1 MKANGPRR
9 PAAGGGGPSPP
20 GSPSGAAPL
29 LTTGPLGVRPAERPL
44 AWLFFAYFFLIA
56 TAHYASKSVRQASYV
71 DTLGADQLPWVYLIV
86 ALVSLPVL
94 VLYTRLAERSR
105 PERMIVGFCVLHSAA
120 LAGFYFALERPGP
133 WAPFAFYVW
142 VTVAFGV
149 AVSQLWLYAQTAF
162 DPRQARRLFALI
174 AAGGLLGGIP
184 GGLMA
189 RAVAGWLGTR
199 ATVLVAAAVM
209 LLVVVVVALIERVR
223 PAAVVAPPVE
233 AGSVRFREASVGL
246 RTVLESRLLERIAVL
261 MLLTMVAAQMV
272 DLQFNWVVEKATA
285 SLDQRTAVFGTF
297 FSVMGVLAF
306 LFQVLF
312 TRRIHRRLG
321 VGVGLRVLPVT
332 VALASLLL
340 LAVVLV
346 GAVPLV
352 VLAAA
357 WTLKLG
363 ETGLRH
369 SIDQSSRELLFV
381 PVPEGD
387 RRRGKV
393 FIDVFVQRF
402 AKGAAAVLLLPVT
415 FGLLDPSHVSVMT
428 VLVVAA
434 WLWVAA
440 EARREYV
447 QAFRDGLAPGSAAAD
462 PALDTGD
469 LTTIKTLV
477 EWMGSSDDRRVLHAV
492 QLLADHGEGRLVSP
506 LLVHHHDAQVRRV
519 AIEVL
524 AEAGRRDALPLVER
538 AIGDADPDVR
548 ATAVRAS
555 AALSGDSAAD
565 RMRARLG
572 DPDPRI
578 RAAAVAFLLERDG
591 ADGAGGA
598 ADVLREMLSD
608 GDPEVRAEAAKAL
621 GQIAS
626 AAGRAELVQLL
637 YDSDRE
643 VARAAV
649 RAVQR
654 RADAGDRSPLYLPIL
669 TAQMGDRRLKHDAR
683 EALVGL
689 GEEAIAGLALFMHS
703 SDEAVEV
710 RREIPR
716 TVARIGGAAAVGSL
730 VAALGTEDAYLR
742 RNVIGSLAALRRREG
757 PLELPPGLVRREV
770 RREASSYMGWL
781 ADLAAIGD
789 VRRVR
794 LAGPKVEWSRRRG
807 EPSLLERLIAERMAL
822 AVRNLFWLL
831 ELRLAPDDV
840 EAAARSVLTGGAR
853 LRARALEYL
862 DNTLGQVALRR
873 DVLAVIDDEPVAD
886 RLRRAQEEF
895 GIRVGQRSDVLR
907 RLLEADLERRPDH
920 RWLALA
926 ALEGLA
932 AEPAADLRPLV
943 DALASDSRDP
953 LVRETAG
960 WLAGWYG
967 ASGAVAAA
975 MGQNGY
981 MAPMAHVEMMRVLQG
996 VDLFAHCTAEQVLRL
1011 AGIAREMRF
1020 DAGETIYR
1028 RNRPADTLY
1037 CVVDGRVRLTDGD
1050 GTAREV
1056 ASRGRFGVLE
1066 LLSGRLRTADAVA
1079 VEDSRVLAIS
1089 GDDFFDLL
1097 SANVEIVKAIF
1108 RRLASPADRGDAGL
1122 T

>member
-1 MKANGPRR
+1 MAGDARR
-9 PAAGGGGPSPP
+9 PAERGRGAAPP
-20 GSPSGAAPL
+20 GSPSGATPL
-29 LTTGPLGVRPAERPL
+29 LTTGRLGVRRDERPV

-56 TAHYASKSVRQASYV
+56 TAHYASKSVRQATYV
-71 DTLGADQLPWVYLIV
+71 DTLGADQLPWVYLLV
-86 ALVSLPVL
+86 ALVSLPVI

-105 PERMIVGFCVLHSAA
+105 PERMIVGFCVLHSAV
-120 LAGFYFALERPGP
+120 LAGFYWALGRPGA

-184 GGLMA
+184 GGLLA
-189 RAVAGWLGTR
+189 RAVAGWVGTR

-223 PAAVVAPPVE
+223 PESVVAPPVE
-233 AGSVRFREASVGL
+233 AGSVRLREASIGL
-246 RTVLESRLLERIAVL
+246 RTVLESRLLERIALL

-272 DLQFNWVVEKATA
+272 DLQFNWVVEKSTA
-285 SLDQRTAVFGTF
+285 GLDQRTAVFGTF

-306 LFQVLF
+306 LFQVVF

-321 VGVGLRVLPVT
+321 VGVGLRVLPLT
-332 VALASLLL
+332 VALASMVLM
-340 LAVVLV
+340 AVVLV
-346 GAVPLV
+346 GAAPLAI
-352 VLAAA
+352 LAAA

-387 RRRGKV
+387 RRLGKV

-415 FGLLDPSHVSVMT
+415 FGLLDPRHVSVMT
-428 VLVVAA
+428 VVVVAA

-440 EARREYV
+440 AARREYV
-447 QAFRDGLAPGSAAAD
+447 QAFRDGLAPGSASAE

-492 QLLADHGEGRLVSP
+492 QLLSDHGEGRLVSP
-506 LLVHHHDAQVRRV
+506 LLVHHHDPLVRR
-519 AIEVL
+519 ATIGVL

-548 ATAVRAS
+548 AAAVRAS
-555 AALSGDSAAD
+555 AALYGDSAAD
-565 RMRARLG
+565 RMRARLA
-572 DPDPRI
+572 DSDPRI
-578 RAAAVAFLLERDG
+578 RAAAVAFLLERGAGEG
-591 ADGAGGA
+591 ADAA

-621 GQIAS
+621 GQVAT

-637 YDSDRE
+637 YDADRE

-683 EALVGL
+683 EALVRL

-716 TVARIGGAAAVGSL
+716 TLARIGGPAAVRSL
-730 VAALGTEDAYLR
+730 VDALSTEDAYLR
-742 RNVIGSLAALRRREG
+742 RNVIGSMAALRRREG
-757 PLELPPGLVRREV
+757 PLELPPGLVREEV
-770 RREASSYMGWL
+770 HREAASYMGWL

-789 VRRVR
+789 PGR
-794 LAGPKVEWSRRRG
+794 LRMAGPKVEWARRPA
-807 EPSLLERLIAERMAL
+807 EPSLLERLIAERMAVT
-822 AVRNLFWLL
+822 VRNLFSLL

-853 LRARALEYL
+853 MRARALEYL
-862 DNTLGQVALRR
+862 DNTLAGGALRR
-873 DVLAVIDDEPVAD
+873 DVMAVLDDEPVAD
-886 RLRRAQEEF
+886 RLRRAREEF
-895 GIRVGQRSDVLR
+895 GVEVGRRSVVFR

-920 RWLALA
+920 RWLVMA
-926 ALEGLA
+926 ALETLG
-932 AEPAADLRPLV
+932 ADPSTELRPLV
-943 DALASDSRDP
+943 SELATASSDP

-1020 DAGETIYR
+1020 EAGETIYR
-1028 RNRPADTLY
+1028 RSRPADTLY
-1037 CVVDGRVRLTDGD
+1037 CVVDGRVRLTNGD
-1050 GTAREV
+1050 GTVLEV
-1056 ASRGRFGVLE
+1056 GSRGRFGVLE
-1066 LLSGRLRTADAVA
+1066 LISGKLRTADAVA
-1079 VEDSRVLAIS
+1079 AEDSRVLAIS

-1097 SANVEIVKAIF
+1097 SANIEIVKAIF
-1108 RRLASPADRGDAGL
+1108 RRLASPGERDGAGL

>member
-1 MKANGPRR
+1 MTAGGPGRAGGSGR
-9 PAAGGGGPSPP
+9 ASDPPAA
-20 GSPSGAAPL
+20 PSGAAPL
-29 LTTGPLGVRPAERPL
+29 LTTGRLGVRPDEQPL

-71 DTLGADQLPWVYLIV
+71 DALGADQLPWVYLLV

-105 PERMIVGFCVLHSAA
+105 PERMIVGFCVLHSAV

-174 AAGGLLGGIP
+174 AAGGLLGGVP
-184 GGLMA
+184 GGLLA

-209 LLVVVVVALIERVR
+209 LAVVAVVALIERVR
-223 PAAVVAPPVE
+223 PDSVVAPPME
-233 AGSVRFREASVGL
+233 AGPVRFQEASIGL
-246 RTVLESRLLERIAVL
+246 RTVLESRLLERIALL

-272 DLQFNWVVEKATA
+272 DLQFNWVVEKSTA
-285 SLDQRTAVFGTF
+285 GLDQRTAVFGTF

-306 LFQVLF
+306 LFQVAF

-321 VGVGLRVLPVT
+321 VGVGLRVLPLT
-332 VALASLLL
+332 VVLTSLLL
-340 LAVVLV
+340 MAVVLV
-346 GAVPLV
+346 GAAPLV
-352 VLAAA
+352 LLAAA
-357 WTLKLG
+357 WVLKLG

-369 SIDQSSRELLFV
+369 SIDQSSRELLFM

-415 FGLLDPSHVSVMT
+415 FGLLDPRHVSVMT

-440 EARREYV
+440 AARREYV
-447 QAFRDGLAPGSAAAD
+447 QAFRDGLAPGSAASE

-469 LTTIKTLV
+469 LTTVKTLV

-492 QLLADHGEGRLVSP
+492 QLLSDHGEGRLVSP
-506 LLVHHHDAQVRRV
+506 LLVHHHDPQVRR
-519 AIEVL
+519 ATIEAL
-524 AEAGRRDALPLVER
+524 AAAGRRDAVTLVER
-538 AIGDADPDVR
+538 AIGDSDPDVR
-548 ATAVRAS
+548 AAAVRAS
-555 AALSGDSAAD
+555 AALYGDSAGD
-565 RMRARLG
+565 RMRARL
-572 DPDPRI
+572 DDADPRI
-578 RAAAVAFLLERDG
+578 RAAAVAFLYERD
-591 ADGAGGA
+591 DAGGSA
-598 ADVLREMLSD
+598 EVLREMLSD

-621 GQIAS
+621 GQLAS
-626 AAGRAELVQLL
+626 VAGRAELVQLL

-643 VARAAV
+643 VARAAI

-654 RADAGDRSPLYLPIL
+654 RATAGDRSPLYLPIL
-669 TAQMGDRRLKHDAR
+669 TAQMGDRRLKYDAR

-689 GEEAIAGLALFMHS
+689 GEEVIAGLALFMHS
-703 SDEAVEV
+703 PDETVEV

-716 TVARIGGAAAVGSL
+716 TIARIGGPAAVGSL
-730 VAALGTEDAYLR
+730 VEGLSTEDAYLR
-742 RNVIGSLAALRRREG
+742 RNMIGSLAALRRREG
-757 PLELPPGLVRREV
+757 PLDLPAGLVRKEV
-770 RREASSYMGWL
+770 RREASSYMAWL

-789 VRRVR
+789 VTRLR
-794 LAGPKVEWSRRRG
+794 LAGPKVEWSRRRVQ
-807 EPSLLERLIAERMAL
+807 PSLLERLIAERMAL
-822 AVRNLFWLL
+822 TVRNLFSLL
-831 ELRLAPDDV
+831 EQVLAPDDV
-840 EAAARSVLTGGAR
+840 EAAARSVLTGDAR

-862 DNTLGQVALRR
+862 DNTLGQVTLRR

-886 RLRRAQEEF
+886 RLRRAREEF
-895 GIRVGQRSDVLR
+895 GIRVGRRSEVLR

-920 RWLALA
+920 RWLAMA
-926 ALEGLA
+926 ALEGLG
-932 AEPAADLRPLV
+932 AEPATELRPLV
-943 DALASDSRDP
+943 DVLASDSRDP
-953 LVRETAG
+953 LVRETAA
-960 WLAGWYG
+960 WLAGWYS
-967 ASGAVAAA
+967 ASDAVAAA
-975 MGQNGY
+975 MGQNGH

-1020 DAGETIYR
+1020 EAGETIYR
-1028 RNRPADTLY
+1028 RSRPADTLY
-1037 CVVDGRVRLTDGD
+1037 CVVDGRVRLTGAD

-1056 ASRGRFGVLE
+1056 GPRGRFGVLE
-1066 LLSGRLRTADAVA
+1066 LLSGRLRTADASA
-1079 VEDSRVLAIS
+1079 VEDCRVLAIA
-1089 GDDFFDLL
+1089 GEDFFDLL
-1097 SANVEIVKAIF
+1097 SANIEIVKAIF
-1108 RRLASPADRGDAGL
+1108 RRLANPGDRDDARL